1 MTEAAIVKLLII
13 AGLIIGAIVG
23 LIAAAF
29 VIGLFLPRQHA
40 ASRTIRLSAS
50 PETVWTIINDRAAY
64 PSWRR
69 SVSRVD
75 RRDDRNGHEV
85 WAEINRRGEAMPLE
99 GVESSPPRRLV
110 TRIADDALPFG
121 GTWTWELS
129 PIADGGT
136 ELRITEDGFIKP
148 PPFRTVMRLLGYD
161 ATIRQFERD
170 LMKRLGAVG
179 PHR

>member
-1 MTEAAIVKLLII
+1 MKLLII

-29 VIGLFLPRQHA
+29 LIGLFLPRQHA
-40 ASRTIRLSAS
+40 TSRIVRLSAS
-50 PETVWTIINDRAAY
+50 PETVWAIISDRAAY

-69 SVSRVD
+69 GVARIE

-99 GVESSPPRRLV
+99 IVERSPPRRLV
-110 TRIADDALPFG
+110 TKIVDEALPFG

-161 ATIRQFERD
+161 ATIRQYQRD
-170 LMKRLGAVG
+170 LVMRIAAADS
-179 PHR
+179 HRR